1 MVFLAVSKRRRCDR
15 TQTGV
20 SAPGKGATLA
30 IGRWLLASPEW
41 ATDHRRG
48 CQPPA
53 RHTNNSP
60 PLQGAGLGAGSVTS
74 AAPSGLMVYTR
85 KNGGSHPRL

>member
-53 RHTNNSP
+53 KAHKNT
-60 PLQGAGLGAGSVTS
+60 PLPSRGGVRGGVCNFCRPVGAHGI
-74 AAPSGLMVYTR
+74 YT
-85 KNGGSHPRL
+85 

>member
-53 RHTNNSP
+53 RHTKILP
-60 PLQGAGLGAGSVTS
+60 
-74 AAPSGLMVYTR
+74 
-85 KNGGSHPRL
+85 SHPRGGVRGGVCNFFRPLGAHGIYT